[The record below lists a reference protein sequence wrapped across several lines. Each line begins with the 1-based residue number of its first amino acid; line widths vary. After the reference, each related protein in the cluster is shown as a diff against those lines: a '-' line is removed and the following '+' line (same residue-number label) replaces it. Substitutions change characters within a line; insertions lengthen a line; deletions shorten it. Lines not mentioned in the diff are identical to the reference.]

1 MGKRLISQPFQIC
14 LTIDFSLRELL
25 NTFFVIQKNVDN
37 LIYNIM
43 EFTATTIAGFLK
55 GEIEGNPDIKV
66 NTIAKIEE
74 GIEGALSFLANP
86 KYEHYI
92 YETKSSVVLV
102 NKSFVPSGTIGATL
116 IRVENSYEAFASLLR
131 LVDQARPR
139 KKGIHPTAIIETS
152 AKVGSDVFIG
162 PYTYIGEN
170 CIIGDGC
177 SIYPHVYIGD
187 NTRLGN
193 YCTLNP
199 GVKIYHD
206 CLLGEGCI
214 IHAGSVIGSDGFGFA
229 PQSDNEFMKIPQL
242 GNVVLEDH
250 VEIGA
255 NVTIDRATMG
265 STIIRKGV
273 KLDNLIQ
280 IGHNV
285 EVGENSVMAAQ
296 TGISGSTKVG
306 KNCMFG
312 GQVGLA
318 GHIKIADGTKIGAQG
333 GILGDVKEENTVI
346 LGSPAI
352 ELKQYLRSSVV
363 FKKLP
368 EMKVKIDSLE
378 KEIESLKKK

>member
-1 MGKRLISQPFQIC
+1 
-14 LTIDFSLRELL
+14 
-25 NTFFVIQKNVDN
+25 
-37 LIYNIM
+37 M
-43 EFTATTIAGFLK
+43 EFTAATIAGFLK
-55 GEIEGNPDIKV
+55 GDIEGNPDIKV

-74 GIEGALSFLANP
+74 GQPGALSFLANP

-92 YETKSSVVLV
+92 YETKSSIVLV
-102 NKSFVPSGTIGATL
+102 NRSFAASAKISATL
-116 IRVENSYEAFASLLR
+116 IRVENAYEAFASLLR

-139 KKGIHPTAIIETS
+139 KKGIHPSAVIESS
-152 AKVGSDVFIG
+152 AKIGSDVFIG
-162 PYTYIGEN
+162 PFTYVGEN
-170 CIIGDGC
+170 CIIGNGC
-177 SIYPHVYIGD
+177 SVYPQVYIGD
-187 NTRLGN
+187 NTKLGN
-193 YCTLNP
+193 NCIINP

-206 CLLGEGCI
+206 CILGEGCT
-214 IHAGSVIGSDGFGFA
+214 IHAGTVIGSDGFGFA

-242 GNVVLEDH
+242 GNVILEDH

-265 STIIRKGV
+265 STIIRRGV

-280 IGHNV
+280 IAHNV

-318 GHIKIADGTKIGAQG
+318 GHLKIANGTKIGAQG
-333 GILGDVKEENTVI
+333 GILGDVKEENTAI
-346 LGSPAI
+346 IGSPAI
-352 ELKQYLRSSVV
+352 EVKQFLRSSVI

>member
-1 MGKRLISQPFQIC
+1 
-14 LTIDFSLRELL
+14 
-25 NTFFVIQKNVDN
+25 
-37 LIYNIM
+37 M
-43 EFTATTIAGFLK
+43 EFTAAAIAGFLH
-55 GEIEGNPDIKV
+55 GEIEGNPDILV

-74 GIEGALSFLANP
+74 GQIGALSFLANP
-86 KYEHYI
+86 KYEHFI
-92 YETKSSVVLV
+92 YETKSSIVLV
-102 NKSFVPSGTIGATL
+102 NKSFVPSAKINTTL

-139 KKGIHPTAIIETS
+139 KKGIHATAIIEAS
-152 AKVGSDVFIG
+152 AKIGTEVFIG
-162 PYTYIGEN
+162 PYSYIGEN

-177 SIYPHVYIGD
+177 SVYPHVYIGD

-193 YCTLNP
+193 NCTINP

-206 CLLGEGCI
+206 CLIGEGCI

-242 GNVVLEDH
+242 GNVILEDH

-285 EVGENSVMAAQ
+285 EVGENTVMAAQ

-318 GHIKIADGTKIGAQG
+318 GHLKIANGSKIGAQG
-333 GILGDVKEENTVI
+333 GILGDIKEENTTI

-352 ELKQYLRSSVV
+352 ELKQFLRSSVI

-368 EMKVKIDSLE
+368 ELKTKIDSLE

>member
-1 MGKRLISQPFQIC
+1 
-14 LTIDFSLRELL
+14 
-25 NTFFVIQKNVDN
+25 
-37 LIYNIM
+37 M
-43 EFTATTIAGFLK
+43 EFTAATIAGFLK
-55 GEIEGNPDIKV
+55 GDIEGNPDIKV

-74 GIEGALSFLANP
+74 GQLGALSFLANP

-92 YETKSSVVLV
+92 YDTKSSIVLV
-102 NKSFVPSGTIGATL
+102 NRSFAASAKISATL
-116 IRVENSYEAFASLLR
+116 IRVENAYEAFASLLR

-139 KKGIHPTAIIETS
+139 KKGIHPSAVIESSAII
-152 AKVGSDVFIG
+152 GSDVFIG
-162 PYTYIGEN
+162 PFTYVGEN

-177 SIYPHVYIGD
+177 SIYPQVYIGD
-187 NTRLGN
+187 NTKLGN
-193 YCTLNP
+193 NCTINP

-206 CLLGEGCI
+206 CILGEGCT
-214 IHAGSVIGSDGFGFA
+214 IHAGTVIGSDGFGFA

-242 GNVVLEDH
+242 GNVILEEH

-280 IGHNV
+280 IAHNV

-318 GHIKIADGTKIGAQG
+318 GHLKIANGRKIGAQG
-333 GILGDVKEENTVI
+333 GILGDVKEENTAI
-346 LGSPAI
+346 IGSPAI
-352 ELKQYLRSSVV
+352 EVKQFLRSSVI

>member
-1 MGKRLISQPFQIC
+1 
-14 LTIDFSLRELL
+14 
-25 NTFFVIQKNVDN
+25 
-37 LIYNIM
+37 M
-43 EFTATTIAGFLK
+43 EFTAATIAGFLK
-55 GEIEGNPDIKV
+55 GDIEGNPDIKV

-74 GIEGALSFLANP
+74 GQLGALSFLANP

-92 YETKSSVVLV
+92 YETKSSIVLV
-102 NKSFVPSGTIGATL
+102 NRSFAASAKISATL
-116 IRVENSYEAFASLLR
+116 IRVENAYEAFASLLR

-139 KKGIHPTAIIETS
+139 KKGIHPSAVIESSAII
-152 AKVGSDVFIG
+152 GSDVFIG
-162 PYTYIGEN
+162 PFTYVGEN

-177 SIYPHVYIGD
+177 SVYPQVYIGD
-187 NTRLGN
+187 NTKLGN
-193 YCTLNP
+193 NCTINP

-206 CLLGEGCI
+206 CILGEGCT
-214 IHAGSVIGSDGFGFA
+214 IHAGTVIGSDGFGFA

-242 GNVVLEDH
+242 GNVILEDH

-280 IGHNV
+280 IAHNV

-318 GHIKIADGTKIGAQG
+318 GHLKIANGTKIGAQG
-333 GILGDVKEENTVI
+333 GILGDVKEENTAI
-346 LGSPAI
+346 IGSPAI
-352 ELKQYLRSSVV
+352 EVKQFLRSSVI

>member
-1 MGKRLISQPFQIC
+1 
-14 LTIDFSLRELL
+14 
-25 NTFFVIQKNVDN
+25 
-37 LIYNIM
+37 M
-43 EFTATTIAGFLK
+43 EFTAATIAGFLN

-74 GIEGALSFLANP
+74 GQNGALSFLANP

-92 YETKSSVVLV
+92 YETKSSIILV
-102 NKSFVPSGTIGATL
+102 NKSFVPTSKIEATL
-116 IRVENSYEAFASLLR
+116 IRVDNSYEAFASLLR

-139 KKGIHPTAIIETS
+139 KKGIHQTAVIEAS
-152 AKVGSDVFIG
+152 AKIGADVYIG
-162 PYTYIGEN
+162 PFAYIGEN

-177 SIYPHVYIGD
+177 SVYPHVYVGD
-187 NTRLGN
+187 NTKLGN
-193 YCTLNP
+193 NCTLNP
-199 GVKIYHD
+199 GVTIYHD
-206 CLLGEGCI
+206 CVLGEGCT

-229 PQSDNEFMKIPQL
+229 PQSESEYMKIPQL

-265 STIIRKGV
+265 STIIHKGV

-285 EVGENSVMAAQ
+285 EVGDNTVMAAQ
-296 TGISGSTKVG
+296 TGISGSTKIG

-318 GHIKIADGTKIGAQG
+318 GHIKIANGTKIGAQG
-333 GILGDVKEENTVI
+333 GILSNIKEENT
-346 LGSPAI
+346 AI
-352 ELKQYLRSSVV
+352 IGLY
-363 FKKLP
+363 FP
-368 EMKVKIDSLE
+368 P
-378 KEIESLKKK
+378 

>member
-1 MGKRLISQPFQIC
+1 
-14 LTIDFSLRELL
+14 
-25 NTFFVIQKNVDN
+25 
-37 LIYNIM
+37 M
-43 EFTATTIAGFLK
+43 EFTAATIAGFLK
-55 GEIEGNPDIKV
+55 GEIEGDAGIKV

-74 GIEGALSFLANP
+74 GQAGALSFLANP
-86 KYEHYI
+86 KYEHYL
-92 YETKSSVVLV
+92 YDTKSSVVLV
-102 NKSFVPSGTIGATL
+102 NKSFVPSQKVEATL
-116 IRVENSYEAFASLLR
+116 IKVENAYEAFASLLR
-131 LVDQARPR
+131 LVDEARPR
-139 KKGIHPTAIIETS
+139 KKGIHATAIIEAT

-162 PYTYIGEN
+162 PYAYIGEN
-170 CIIGDGC
+170 CVIGDGC
-177 SIYPHVYIGD
+177 SVYPHVYIGD

-193 YCTLNP
+193 NCTINP

-206 CLLGEGCI
+206 CIIGEGCI
-214 IHAGSVIGSDGFGFA
+214 IHAGTVIGSDGFGFA
-229 PQSDNEFMKIPQL
+229 PQSESEFMKIPQL

-255 NVTIDRATMG
+255 NVAIDRATMG

-285 EVGENSVMAAQ
+285 EIGENTVMAAQ

-318 GHIKIADGTKIGAQG
+318 GHLKIANGTKIGAQG

-346 LGSPAI
+346 IGSPAI
-352 ELKQYLRSSVV
+352 ELKQFLRSSVI

-378 KEIESLKKK
+378 KEVESLKKK

>member
-1 MGKRLISQPFQIC
+1 
-14 LTIDFSLRELL
+14 
-25 NTFFVIQKNVDN
+25 
-37 LIYNIM
+37 M
-43 EFTATTIAGFLK
+43 EFTALTIAGFLN
-55 GEIEGNPDIKV
+55 GEIVGNSDIKV

-74 GIEGALSFLANP
+74 GQPGALSFLANP

-92 YETKSSVVLV
+92 YETKSSIVLV
-102 NKSFVPSGTIGATL
+102 NKSFVPSAHIGATL
-116 IRVENSYEAFASLLR
+116 IKVENAYDAFASLLR

-139 KKGIHPTAIIETS
+139 KKGIHPTAIIEAT
-152 AKVGSDVFIG
+152 AKIGSDVFIG

-170 CIIGDGC
+170 CIIGDQC
-177 SIYPHVYIGD
+177 SVYPHVYIGD

-193 YCTLNP
+193 NCTINP

-206 CLLGEGCI
+206 CIIGEGCI
-214 IHAGSVIGSDGFGFA
+214 VHAGTVIGSDGFGFA
-229 PQSDNEFMKIPQL
+229 PQSESEFMKIPQL
-242 GNVVLEDH
+242 GNVILEDH

-280 IGHNV
+280 IAHNV
-285 EVGENSVMAAQ
+285 EVGENTVMAAQ

-318 GHIKIADGTKIGAQG
+318 GHIKIANGTKIGAQG
-333 GILGDVKEENTVI
+333 GILGDVKEENTAI
-346 LGSPAI
+346 IGS
-352 ELKQYLRSSVV
+352 LQLR
-363 FKKLP
+363 
-368 EMKVKIDSLE
+368 
-378 KEIESLKKK
+378 